1 MAEKTKTNKIEYGIS
16 MLKRDAR
23 KNLKHHYVFFVLA
36 CLLALMMEAEFI
48 TSDYLIN
55 MRTNVIDYAFNAS
68 NEYLN
73 LDKETEEKV
82 KEGVVSLDQD
92 TDLFRRT
99 VINELEEFNKKIKSP
114 EGAQIFG
121 RSKGVLN
128 QIIDYVAGDTFF
140 SHMYS
145 TVLGVVGD
153 PNAAHIAIVALLAGV
168 SFTYW
173 LFVRNLFVAI
183 IRRIFMEGR
192 VYKKIPISRYL
203 FFIRMKRWARS
214 AVTMGLLWI
223 IEVLSSLTIVLYPIV
238 RFGFFL
244 VPFIIAENP
253 DIKTIDA
260 LKLSWRMMKGNKW
273 TLFKIILSIL
283 GWNILSIVTLG
294 VLAILYTNPY
304 RVCIYSEFYARVREA
319 AKQNGVKGVEQ
330 LNDIY
335 LFAKA
340 DNNSL
345 QDAYSDVLEELES
358 GKNSLEGLKGRNKF
372 IADHFGV
379 VLWNTKDEMRYED
392 NEERRV
398 KLLAY
403 KKEAEGE
410 SYPTRL
416 SPIPEQRKL
425 KSLAHIHYMRHYSV
439 PSLVALFF
447 IFAMFGWVWE
457 LFFYYVQQGKI
468 INRGVLH
475 GPWLP
480 IYGTGGL
487 LVLVFLFVFRR
498 RPWLHLIATVVLC
511 GVVEYVGGW
520 ALEEIFHQKW
530 WDYSGYF
537 LNINGRV
544 CAEGLF
550 VFGVAGMAFIY
561 VLAPLLDN
569 LIRKA
574 SQKILIPIEAV
585 LLIIFIADAI
595 YSRFVPNTGD
605 GITGNFDKGDQG
617 PKVTI
622 ESVEE
627 SK

>member
-1 MAEKTKTNKIEYGIS
+1 MEYGIR

-23 KNLKHHYVFFVLA
+23 GSLKRHYLFFVVA
-36 CLLALMMEAEFI
+36 CLLAVFMDAEFI

-55 MRTNVIDYAFNAS
+55 MRSTFFDMFS
-68 NEYLN
+68 NSSITVEV
-73 LDKETEEKV
+73 DPETEEKI
-82 KEGVVSLDQD
+82 KEGVKALDND
-92 TDLFRRT
+92 AGVFRNN
-99 VINELEEFNKKIKSP
+99 VEKQLEDVNRKIKSP
-114 EGAQIFG
+114 EGSQVFG
-121 RSKGVLN
+121 RTKGVLN
-128 QIIDYVAGDTFF
+128 QIIDFVAGDTFF

-145 TVLGVVGD
+145 TISGIVGD
-153 PNAAHIAIVALLAGV
+153 PRAANIAIASVLALV

-183 IRRIFMEGR
+183 IRRIFLEGR
-192 VYKKIPISRYL
+192 IYKKIPVSRYL
-203 FFIRMKRWARS
+203 FFIRMKRWTRS

-223 IEVLSSLTIVLYPIV
+223 IEFLSSFTIVLYPIV

-244 VPFIIAENP
+244 VPYIIAENP
-253 DIKTIDA
+253 DIKTQDA
-260 LKLSWRMMKGNKW
+260 LKLSWRMMRGNKW
-273 TLFKIILSIL
+273 TLFKIIISIL
-283 GWNILSIVTLG
+283 GWNILNVFTLG
-294 VLAILYTNPY
+294 VLGILYTNPY
-304 RVCIYSEFYARVREA
+304 KICIYSEFYARVREA
-319 AKQNGVKGVEQ
+319 AKQNEIEGVDQ

-345 QDAYSDVLEELES
+345 MDAYADVMDELAA
-358 GKNSLEGLKGRNKF
+358 GKYSLDGLKGRNKF

-379 VLWNTKDEMRYED
+379 VLWNTKDEMEYEA

-403 KKEAEGE
+403 KNEAEGE
-410 SYPTRL
+410 SYPSRL

-425 KSLAHIHYMRHYSV
+425 KSLAHIHYMRHYSL
-439 PSLVALFF
+439 PSLAALFF

-480 IYGTGGL
+480 IYGVGGL
-487 LVLVFLFVFRR
+487 IVLIFLFVLRR
-498 RPWLHLIATVVLC
+498 RPVLHLIATVVLC
-511 GVVEYVGGW
+511 GVVEYFGGW
-520 ALEEIFHQKW
+520 ALETIFDKKW

-537 LNINGRV
+537 FNIDGRV

-550 VFGVAGMAFIY
+550 VFGAAGMAFIY

-569 LIRKA
+569 MIRKA
-574 SQKILIPIEAV
+574 QQKILIPVEAV
-585 LLIIFIADAI
+585 LLVFFIIDVI
-595 YSRFVPNTGD
+595 YSAFVPNTGD

-617 PKVTI
+617 PMITV
-622 ESVEE
+622 ESTEE
-627 SK
+627 S

>member
-1 MAEKTKTNKIEYGIS
+1 MEYGIR

-23 KNLKHHYVFFVLA
+23 GSLKRHYLFFVVA
-36 CLLALMMEAEFI
+36 CLLAVFMDAEFI

-55 MRTNVIDYAFNAS
+55 MRSTFFDMFS
-68 NEYLN
+68 NSSITVEV
-73 LDKETEEKV
+73 DPETEEKI
-82 KEGVVSLDQD
+82 KEGVKALDND
-92 TDLFRRT
+92 AGVFRKN
-99 VINELEEFNKKIKSP
+99 VEKQLEDVNRKIKSP
-114 EGAQIFG
+114 EGSQVFG
-121 RSKGVLN
+121 RTKGVLN
-128 QIIDYVAGDTFF
+128 QIIDFVAGDTFF

-145 TVLGVVGD
+145 TISGIVGD
-153 PNAAHIAIVALLAGV
+153 PRAANIAIVSVLALV

-183 IRRIFMEGR
+183 IRRIFLEGR
-192 VYKKIPISRYL
+192 IYKKIPVSRYL
-203 FFIRMKRWARS
+203 FFIRMKRWTRS

-223 IEVLSSLTIVLYPIV
+223 IEFLSSFTIVLYPVV

-244 VPFIIAENP
+244 VPYIIAENP
-253 DIKTIDA
+253 DIKTRDA
-260 LKLSWRMMKGNKW
+260 LKLSWRMMRGNKW
-273 TLFKIILSIL
+273 TLFKIIISIL
-283 GWNILSIVTLG
+283 GWNILNVFTLG
-294 VLAILYTNPY
+294 VLGILYTNPY
-304 RVCIYSEFYARVREA
+304 KICIYSEFYARVREA
-319 AKQNGVKGVEQ
+319 AKQNEIEGVDQ

-345 QDAYSDVLEELES
+345 MDAYADVMDELAA
-358 GKNSLEGLKGRNKF
+358 GKYSLDGLKGRNKF

-379 VLWNTKDEMRYED
+379 VLWNTKDEMEYEA

-403 KKEAEGE
+403 KNEAEGE
-410 SYPTRL
+410 SYPSRL

-425 KSLAHIHYMRHYSV
+425 KSLAHIHYMRHYSL
-439 PSLVALFF
+439 PSLAALFF

-480 IYGTGGL
+480 IYGVGGL
-487 LVLVFLFVFRR
+487 IVLIFLFVLRR
-498 RPWLHLIATVVLC
+498 RPVLHLIATVVLC
-511 GVVEYVGGW
+511 GVVEYFGGW
-520 ALEEIFHQKW
+520 ALEMIFDKKW

-537 LNINGRV
+537 FNIDGRV

-550 VFGVAGMAFIY
+550 VFGAAGMAFIY

-569 LIRKA
+569 MIRKA
-574 SQKILIPIEAV
+574 RQKILIPVEAV
-585 LLIIFIADAI
+585 LLVFFIIDVI
-595 YSRFVPNTGD
+595 YSAFVPNTGD

-617 PKVTI
+617 PMITVDST
-622 ESVEE
+622 EE
-627 SK
+627 S

>member
-1 MAEKTKTNKIEYGIS
+1 MEYGIR

-23 KNLKHHYVFFVLA
+23 GSLKRHYLFFVVA
-36 CLLALMMEAEFI
+36 CLLAVFMDAEFI

-55 MRTNVIDYAFNAS
+55 MRSTFFDMFS
-68 NEYLN
+68 NSSITVEVN
-73 LDKETEEKV
+73 PETEEKI
-82 KEGVVSLDQD
+82 KEGVKALDND
-92 TDLFRRT
+92 AGVFRNN
-99 VINELEEFNKKIKSP
+99 VEKQLEDVNRKIKSP
-114 EGAQIFG
+114 EGSQVFG
-121 RSKGVLN
+121 RTKGVLN
-128 QIIDYVAGDTFF
+128 QIIDFVAGDTFF

-145 TVLGVVGD
+145 TISGIVGD
-153 PNAAHIAIVALLAGV
+153 PRAANIAIVSVLALI

-183 IRRIFMEGR
+183 IRRIFLEGR
-192 VYKKIPISRYL
+192 IYKKIPVSRYL
-203 FFIRMKRWARS
+203 FFIRMKRWTRS

-223 IEVLSSLTIVLYPIV
+223 LEFLSSFTIVLYPVV

-244 VPFIIAENP
+244 VPYIIAENP
-253 DIKTIDA
+253 DIRTRDA
-260 LKLSWRMMKGNKW
+260 LMLSWRMMRGNKW
-273 TLFKIILSIL
+273 TLFKIIISIL
-283 GWNILSIVTLG
+283 GWNILNVFTLG
-294 VLAILYTNPY
+294 VFGILYTNPY
-304 RVCIYSEFYARVREA
+304 KICIYSEFYARVREA
-319 AKQNGVKGVEQ
+319 AKQNEIEGVDQ

-345 QDAYSDVLEELES
+345 MDAYADVMDELAA
-358 GKNSLEGLKGRNKF
+358 GKYSLDGLKGRNKF

-379 VLWNTKDEMRYED
+379 VLWNTKDEMEYEA

-403 KKEAEGE
+403 KNEAEGE
-410 SYPTRL
+410 SYPSRL

-425 KSLAHIHYMRHYSV
+425 KSLAHIHYMRHYSL
-439 PSLVALFF
+439 PSLAALFF

-480 IYGTGGL
+480 IYGVGGL
-487 LVLVFLFVFRR
+487 IVLIFLFVLRR
-498 RPWLHLIATVVLC
+498 RPVLHLIATVVLC
-511 GVVEYVGGW
+511 GVVEYFGGW
-520 ALEEIFHQKW
+520 ALEMIFDKKW

-537 LNINGRV
+537 FNIDGRV

-550 VFGVAGMAFIY
+550 VFGAAGMAFIY

-569 LIRKA
+569 MIRKA
-574 SQKILIPIEAV
+574 QQKILIPVEAV
-585 LLIIFIADAI
+585 LLVFFIIDVI
-595 YSRFVPNTGD
+595 YSAFVPNTGD

-617 PKVTI
+617 PVITV
-622 ESVEE
+622 ESTEE
-627 SK
+627 S

>member
-1 MAEKTKTNKIEYGIS
+1 MPDNKKKNKMEYGIR

-23 KNLKHHYVFFVLA
+23 GSLKRHYLFFVVA
-36 CLLALMMEAEFI
+36 CLLAVFMDAEFI

-55 MRTNVIDYAFNAS
+55 MRSTFFDMFS
-68 NEYLN
+68 NSSITVEVN
-73 LDKETEEKV
+73 PETEEKI
-82 KEGVVSLDQD
+82 KEGVKALDND
-92 TDLFRRT
+92 AGVFRSN
-99 VINELEEFNKKIKSP
+99 VEKQLEDVNRKIKSP
-114 EGAQIFG
+114 EGSQVFG
-121 RSKGVLN
+121 RTKGVLN
-128 QIIDYVAGDTFF
+128 QIIDFVAGDTFF

-145 TVLGVVGD
+145 TISGIVGD
-153 PNAAHIAIVALLAGV
+153 PRAANIAIISVLALV

-183 IRRIFMEGR
+183 IRRIFLEGR
-192 VYKKIPISRYL
+192 IYKKIPVSRYL
-203 FFIRMKRWARS
+203 FFIRMKRWTRS

-223 IEVLSSLTIVLYPIV
+223 IEFLSSFTIVLYPIV

-244 VPFIIAENP
+244 VPYIIAENP
-253 DIKTIDA
+253 DIKTRDA
-260 LKLSWRMMKGNKW
+260 LKLSWRMMRGNKW
-273 TLFKIILSIL
+273 TLFKIIISIL
-283 GWNILSIVTLG
+283 GWNILNVFTLG
-294 VLAILYTNPY
+294 VFGVLYTNPY
-304 RVCIYSEFYARVREA
+304 KICIYSEFYARVREA
-319 AKQNGVKGVEQ
+319 AKQNEIEGVDQ

-345 QDAYSDVLEELES
+345 MDAYADVMDELAA
-358 GKNSLEGLKGRNKF
+358 GKYSLDGLKGRNKF

-379 VLWNTKDEMRYED
+379 VLWNTKDEMEYEA

-403 KKEAEGE
+403 KNEAEGE
-410 SYPTRL
+410 SYPSRL

-425 KSLAHIHYMRHYSV
+425 KSLAHIHYMRHYSL
-439 PSLVALFF
+439 PSLAALFF

-480 IYGTGGL
+480 IYGVGGL
-487 LVLVFLFVFRR
+487 IVLIFLFVLRR
-498 RPWLHLIATVVLC
+498 RPVLHLIATVVLC
-511 GVVEYVGGW
+511 GVVEYFGGW
-520 ALEEIFHQKW
+520 ALEMIFDKKW

-537 LNINGRV
+537 FNIDGRV

-550 VFGVAGMAFIY
+550 VFGAAGMAFIY

-569 LIRKA
+569 MIRKA
-574 SQKILIPIEAV
+574 QQKILIPVEAV
-585 LLIIFIADAI
+585 LLVFFIIDVI
-595 YSRFVPNTGD
+595 YSAFVPNTGD

-617 PKVTI
+617 PVITV
-622 ESVEE
+622 ESTEE
-627 SK
+627 S

>member
-1 MAEKTKTNKIEYGIS
+1 MPDNKKKNKMEYGIR

-23 KNLKHHYVFFVLA
+23 GSLKRHYLFFVVA
-36 CLLALMMEAEFI
+36 CLLAVFMDAEFI

-55 MRTNVIDYAFNAS
+55 MRSTFFDMFS
-68 NEYLN
+68 NSSITVEV
-73 LDKETEEKV
+73 DPETEEKI
-82 KEGVVSLDQD
+82 KEGVKALDSD
-92 TDLFRRT
+92 AGVFRKN
-99 VINELEEFNKKIKSP
+99 VEKQLEDVNRKIKSP
-114 EGAQIFG
+114 EGSQVFG
-121 RSKGVLN
+121 RTKGVLN
-128 QIIDYVAGDTFF
+128 QIIDFVAGDTFF

-145 TVLGVVGD
+145 TISGIVGD
-153 PNAAHIAIVALLAGV
+153 PRAANIAIVSVLALV

-183 IRRIFMEGR
+183 IRRIFLEGR
-192 VYKKIPISRYL
+192 IYKKIPVSRYL
-203 FFIRMKRWARS
+203 FFIRMKRWTRS

-223 IEVLSSLTIVLYPIV
+223 IEFLSSFTIVLYPVV

-244 VPFIIAENP
+244 VPYIIAENP
-253 DIKTIDA
+253 DIKTRDA
-260 LKLSWRMMKGNKW
+260 LKLSWRMMRGNKW
-273 TLFKIILSIL
+273 TLFKIIISIL
-283 GWNILSIVTLG
+283 GWNILNVFTLG
-294 VLAILYTNPY
+294 VLGILYTNPY
-304 RVCIYSEFYARVREA
+304 KICIYSEFYARVREA
-319 AKQNGVKGVEQ
+319 AKQNEIEGVDQ

-345 QDAYSDVLEELES
+345 MDSYADVMDELAAGKYSLD
-358 GKNSLEGLKGRNKF
+358 GLKGRNKF

-379 VLWNTKDEMRYED
+379 VLWNTKDEMEYEA

-403 KKEAEGE
+403 KNEAEGE
-410 SYPTRL
+410 SYPSRL

-425 KSLAHIHYMRHYSV
+425 KSLAHIHYMRHYSL
-439 PSLVALFF
+439 PSLAALFF

-480 IYGTGGL
+480 IYGVGGL
-487 LVLVFLFVFRR
+487 IVLIFLFVLRR
-498 RPWLHLIATVVLC
+498 RPVLHLIATVVLC
-511 GVVEYVGGW
+511 GVVEYFGGW
-520 ALEEIFHQKW
+520 ALEMIFDKKW

-537 LNINGRV
+537 FNIDGRV

-550 VFGVAGMAFIY
+550 VFGAAGMAFIY

-569 LIRKA
+569 MIRKA
-574 SQKILIPIEAV
+574 QQKILIPVEAV
-585 LLIIFIADAI
+585 LLVLFIIDVI
-595 YSRFVPNTGD
+595 YSAFVPNTGD

-617 PKVTI
+617 PMITV
-622 ESVEE
+622 ESTEE
-627 SK
+627 S

>member
-1 MAEKTKTNKIEYGIS
+1 MEYSIR

-23 KNLKHHYVFFVLA
+23 VSLKRHYLFFVVA
-36 CLLALMMEAEFI
+36 CLLAVFMDAEFI

-55 MRTNVIDYAFNAS
+55 MRSTFFDMFSNTSIQMNVDPETGEKIREGVKALDNDAGVFRTNVEKKLED
-68 NEYLN
+68 LN
-73 LDKETEEKV
+73 
-82 KEGVVSLDQD
+82 S
-92 TDLFRRT
+92 
-99 VINELEEFNKKIKSP
+99 KITSP
-114 EGAQIFG
+114 EGSEVFG

-128 QIIDYVAGDTFF
+128 QIIDFVAGDTFF

-145 TVLGVVGD
+145 TISGIIGD
-153 PNAAHIAIVALLAGV
+153 PRAANIAIIAVLVSV
-168 SFTYW
+168 SFVYW
-173 LFVRNLFVAI
+173 LFVRNLFVAV
-183 IRRIFMEGR
+183 IRRIFLEGR
-192 VYKKIPISRYL
+192 IYKKVPVSRYL

-223 IEVLSSLTIVLYPIV
+223 IEFASSLTIVLYPIV

-244 VPFIIAENP
+244 VPYIIAENP

-260 LKLSWRMMKGNKW
+260 LKLSWRMMRGNKW
-273 TLFKIILSIL
+273 TLFKTIISIL
-283 GWNILSIVTLG
+283 GWNLLNIFTLG
-294 VLAILYTNPY
+294 VFGILYTNPY
-304 RVCIYSEFYARVREA
+304 RLCIYSEFYARVREA
-319 AKQNGVKGVEQ
+319 AKANEIEGVEQ
-330 LNDIY
+330 LNDIC

-345 QDAYSDVLEELES
+345 MDAYSDVMDELS
-358 GKNSLEGLKGRNKF
+358 AGKYSLDGLKGRNKF

-379 VLWNTKDEMRYED
+379 VLWNTKDEMEYEA

-403 KKEAEGE
+403 KNEAEGE
-410 SYPTRL
+410 SYPSRL

-425 KSLAHIHYMRHYSV
+425 KSLAHIHYMRHYSL
-439 PSLVALFF
+439 PSLAALFF

-480 IYGTGGL
+480 IYGVGGL
-487 LVLVFLFVFRR
+487 IVLIFLFVLRR
-498 RPWLHLIATVVLC
+498 RPVLHLIATVLLC
-511 GVVEYVGGW
+511 GVVEYFGGW
-520 ALEEIFHQKW
+520 ALETIFDKKW

-537 LNINGRV
+537 FNIDGRV

-550 VFGVAGMAFIY
+550 VFGAAGMAFIY

-569 LIRKA
+569 MIRKA
-574 SQKILIPIEAV
+574 QQKILIPIEAV
-585 LLIIFIADAI
+585 LLVFFIIDVI
-595 YSRFVPNTGD
+595 YSAFVPNTGD
-605 GITGNFDKGDQG
+605 GITGNFDKGDSA
-617 PKVTI
+617 PLVTS
-622 ESVEE
+622 ESTVES

>member
-1 MAEKTKTNKIEYGIS
+1 MEYGIR

-23 KNLKHHYVFFVLA
+23 GSLKRHYLFFVVA
-36 CLLALMMEAEFI
+36 CLLAVFMDAEFI

-55 MRTNVIDYAFNAS
+55 MRSTFFDMFS
-68 NEYLN
+68 NSSITVEVN
-73 LDKETEEKV
+73 PETEEKI
-82 KEGVVSLDQD
+82 KEGVKALDND
-92 TDLFRRT
+92 AGVFRNN
-99 VINELEEFNKKIKSP
+99 VEKQLENVNRKIKSP
-114 EGAQIFG
+114 EGSQVFG
-121 RSKGVLN
+121 RTKGVLN
-128 QIIDYVAGDTFF
+128 QIIDFVAGDTFF

-145 TVLGVVGD
+145 TISGIVGD
-153 PNAAHIAIVALLAGV
+153 PRAANIAIVSVLALV

-183 IRRIFMEGR
+183 IRRIFLEGR
-192 VYKKIPISRYL
+192 IYKKIPVSRYL
-203 FFIRMKRWARS
+203 FFIRMKRWTRS

-223 IEVLSSLTIVLYPIV
+223 IEFLSSFTIVLYPVV

-244 VPFIIAENP
+244 VPYIIAENP
-253 DIKTIDA
+253 DIRTRDA
-260 LKLSWRMMKGNKW
+260 LMLSWRMMRGNKW
-273 TLFKIILSIL
+273 TLFKIIISIL
-283 GWNILSIVTLG
+283 GWNILNVFTLG
-294 VLAILYTNPY
+294 VFGILYTNPY
-304 RVCIYSEFYARVREA
+304 KICIYSEFYARVREA
-319 AKQNGVKGVEQ
+319 AKQNEIEGVDQ

-345 QDAYSDVLEELES
+345 MDAYADVMDELAA
-358 GKNSLEGLKGRNKF
+358 GKYSLDGLKGRNKF

-379 VLWNTKDEMRYED
+379 VLWNTKDEMEYEA

-403 KKEAEGE
+403 KNEAEGE
-410 SYPTRL
+410 SYPSRL

-425 KSLAHIHYMRHYSV
+425 KSLAHIHYMRHYSL
-439 PSLVALFF
+439 PSLAALFF

-480 IYGTGGL
+480 IYGVGGL
-487 LVLVFLFVFRR
+487 IVLIFLFVLRR
-498 RPWLHLIATVVLC
+498 RPVLHLIATVVLC
-511 GVVEYVGGW
+511 GVVEYFGGW
-520 ALEEIFHQKW
+520 ALEMIFDKKW

-537 LNINGRV
+537 FNIDGRV

-550 VFGVAGMAFIY
+550 VFGAAGMAFIY

-569 LIRKA
+569 MIRKA
-574 SQKILIPIEAV
+574 QQKILIPVEAV
-585 LLIIFIADAI
+585 LLVFFIIDVI
-595 YSRFVPNTGD
+595 YSAFVPNTGD

-617 PKVTI
+617 PVITV
-622 ESVEE
+622 ESTEE
-627 SK
+627 S

>member
-1 MAEKTKTNKIEYGIS
+1 

-23 KNLKHHYVFFVLA
+23 GSLKRHYLFFVVA
-36 CLLALMMEAEFI
+36 CLLAVFMDAEFI

-55 MRTNVIDYAFNAS
+55 MRSTFFDVFS
-68 NEYLN
+68 NSSISVQV
-73 LDKETEEKV
+73 DPETEEKI
-82 KEGVVSLDQD
+82 KEGVKVLDND
-92 TDLFRRT
+92 AGVFRNN
-99 VINELEEFNKKIKSP
+99 VEKKLEEVNSKIQST
-114 EGAQIFG
+114 EGSQIFG
-121 RSKGVLN
+121 RTKGVLN
-128 QIIDYVAGDTFF
+128 QIIDFVAGDTFF

-145 TVLGVVGD
+145 TISGIVGD
-153 PNAAHIAIVALLAGV
+153 PRAANIAIISVLALV

-173 LFVRNLFVAI
+173 LFVRNLFVAV
-183 IRRIFMEGR
+183 IRRIFLEGR
-192 VYKKIPISRYL
+192 IYKKIPVSRYL
-203 FFIRMKRWARS
+203 FFIRMKRWTRS

-223 IEVLSSLTIVLYPIV
+223 IEFLSSFTIVLYPIV

-244 VPFIIAENP
+244 VPYIIAENP

-260 LKLSWRMMKGNKW
+260 LKLSWRMMRGNKW

-283 GWNILSIVTLG
+283 GWNILNVFTLG
-294 VLAILYTNPY
+294 VFGILYTNPY
-304 RVCIYSEFYARVREA
+304 KLCIYSEFYARVREA
-319 AKQNGVKGVEQ
+319 AKQNEIDGVEQ

-340 DNNSL
+340 DNNTL
-345 QDAYSDVLEELES
+345 MDAYKDVMDELAA
-358 GKNSLEGLKGRNKF
+358 GKYSLDGLKGRNKF

-379 VLWNTKDEMRYED
+379 VLWNTKDEMEYEA

-403 KKEAEGE
+403 KNEAEGE
-410 SYPTRL
+410 SYPSRL

-425 KSLAHIHYMRHYSV
+425 KSLAHIHYMRHYSL
-439 PSLVALFF
+439 PSLAALFF

-480 IYGTGGL
+480 IYGVGGL
-487 LVLVFLFVFRR
+487 IVLIFLFVLRR
-498 RPWLHLIATVVLC
+498 RPVLHLIATVVLC
-511 GVVEYVGGW
+511 GVVEYFGGW
-520 ALEEIFHQKW
+520 ALEMIFDKKW

-537 LNINGRV
+537 FNIDGRV

-550 VFGVAGMAFIY
+550 VFGAAGMAFIY

-569 LIRKA
+569 MIRKA
-574 SQKILIPIEAV
+574 QQKILIPVEGV
-585 LLIIFIADAI
+585 LLVCFIIDVI
-595 YSRFVPNTGD
+595 YSAFVPNTGD
-605 GITGNFDKGDQG
+605 GITGNFDKGDSA
-617 PKVTI
+617 PPVTV
-622 ESVEE
+622 ESTVES

>member
-1 MAEKTKTNKIEYGIS
+1 

-23 KNLKHHYVFFVLA
+23 VTLKRHYLFFVVA
-36 CLLALMMEAEFI
+36 CLLAVLMEAEFI
-48 TSDYLIN
+48 TSDYLLN
-55 MRTNVIDYAFNAS
+55 MRSTFFDMFSNTNIQMDIDP
-68 NEYLN
+68 
-73 LDKETEEKV
+73 ETGEKV
-82 KEGVVSLDQD
+82 MEGVKAIDEDADVFRNNVSKQLE
-92 TDLFRRT
+92 T
-99 VINELEEFNKKIKSP
+99 VNKKIKSP
-114 EGAQIFG
+114 QGSEVFG
-121 RSKGVLN
+121 RTKGVLN
-128 QIIDYVAGDTFF
+128 QIIDFVAGDTFF
-140 SHMYS
+140 SHVYS
-145 TVLGVVGD
+145 TVSSIVGD
-153 PNAAHIAIVALLAGV
+153 PRAATIAIVSVLALV

-183 IRRIFMEGR
+183 IRRVFLEGR
-192 VYKKIPISRYL
+192 IYKKIPVSRYL
-203 FFIRMKRWARS
+203 FFIRMKRWRRS

-223 IEVLSSLTIVLYPIV
+223 IEFLSSLTIVLYPII

-244 VPFIIAENP
+244 VPYIIAENP

-260 LKLSWRMMKGNKW
+260 LKLSWRMMRGNKW

-283 GWNILSIVTLG
+283 GWNILNALTLG
-294 VLAILYTNPY
+294 IVGVLYTNPY
-304 RVCIYSEFYARVREA
+304 KICIYSEFYARVREA
-319 AKQNGVKGVEQ
+319 AKQNEIEGAEQ

-335 LFAKA
+335 LFVKA
-340 DNNSL
+340 DSNRL
-345 QDAYSDVLEELES
+345 TDAYTDVLDELSSE
-358 GKNSLEGLKGRNKF
+358 KPTLDGLKGRNKF

-379 VLWNTKDEMRYED
+379 VLWNTKDEMEYEAD
-392 NEERRV
+392 EERRM
-398 KLLAY
+398 KLMAY
-403 KKEAEGE
+403 KREAEGE
-410 SYPTRL
+410 SYPSRL

-425 KSLAHIHYMRHYSV
+425 KSLAHIHYMRHYSL
-439 PSLVALFF
+439 PSLAALFF

-480 IYGTGGL
+480 IYGVGGL
-487 LVLVFLFVFRR
+487 IVLVFLFMLRR
-498 RPWLHLIATVVLC
+498 KPVLHLVATVVLC
-511 GVVEYVGGW
+511 GIVEYFGGW
-520 ALEEIFHQKW
+520 ALEAIFDKKW

-574 SQKILIPIEAV
+574 QQKILVPIEAV
-585 LLIIFIADAI
+585 LLLFFIIDVI
-595 YSRFVPNTGD
+595 YSAFVPNTGD
-605 GITGNFDKGDQG
+605 GITGNFDKGDSA
-617 PKVTI
+617 PLTTV
-622 ESVEE
+622 ESTVES

>member
-1 MAEKTKTNKIEYGIS
+1 MPDNKKKNKMEYGIR

-23 KNLKHHYVFFVLA
+23 GSLKRHYLFFVVA
-36 CLLALMMEAEFI
+36 CLLAVFMDAEFI

-55 MRTNVIDYAFNAS
+55 MRSTFFDMFS
-68 NEYLN
+68 NSSITVEV
-73 LDKETEEKV
+73 DPETEEKI
-82 KEGVVSLDQD
+82 KEGVKALDND
-92 TDLFRRT
+92 AGVFRNN
-99 VINELEEFNKKIKSP
+99 VEKQLEDVNRKIKSP
-114 EGAQIFG
+114 EGSRVFG
-121 RSKGVLN
+121 RTKGVLN
-128 QIIDYVAGDTFF
+128 QIIDFVAGDTFF

-145 TVLGVVGD
+145 TISGIVGD
-153 PNAAHIAIVALLAGV
+153 PRAANIAIVSVLALV

-183 IRRIFMEGR
+183 IRRIFLEGR
-192 VYKKIPISRYL
+192 IYKKIPVSRYL
-203 FFIRMKRWARS
+203 FFIRMKRWTRS

-223 IEVLSSLTIVLYPIV
+223 IEFLSSFTIVLYPIV

-244 VPFIIAENP
+244 VPYIIAENP
-253 DIKTIDA
+253 DIKTRDA
-260 LKLSWRMMKGNKW
+260 LKLSWRMMRGNKW
-273 TLFKIILSIL
+273 TLFKIIISIL
-283 GWNILSIVTLG
+283 GWNILNVFTLG
-294 VLAILYTNPY
+294 VLGILYTNPY
-304 RVCIYSEFYARVREA
+304 KICIYSEFYARVREA
-319 AKQNGVKGVEQ
+319 AKQNEIEGVDQ

-345 QDAYSDVLEELES
+345 MDAYADVMDELAA
-358 GKNSLEGLKGRNKF
+358 GKYSLDGLKGRNKF

-379 VLWNTKDEMRYED
+379 VLWNTKDEMEYEA

-403 KKEAEGE
+403 KNEAEGE
-410 SYPTRL
+410 SYPSRL

-425 KSLAHIHYMRHYSV
+425 KSLAHIHYMRHYSL
-439 PSLVALFF
+439 PSLAALFF

-480 IYGTGGL
+480 IYGVGGL
-487 LVLVFLFVFRR
+487 IVLIFLFVLRR
-498 RPWLHLIATVVLC
+498 RPVLHLIATVVLC
-511 GVVEYVGGW
+511 GVVEYFGGW
-520 ALEEIFHQKW
+520 ALETIFDKKW

-537 LNINGRV
+537 FNIDGRV

-550 VFGVAGMAFIY
+550 VFGAAGMAFIY

-569 LIRKA
+569 MIRKA
-574 SQKILIPIEAV
+574 RQKILIPVEAV
-585 LLIIFIADAI
+585 LLVFFIIDVI
-595 YSRFVPNTGD
+595 YSAFVPNTGD

-617 PKVTI
+617 PMITV
-622 ESVEE
+622 ESTEE
-627 SK
+627 S

>member
-1 MAEKTKTNKIEYGIS
+1 MEYGIR

-23 KNLKHHYVFFVLA
+23 GSLKRHYLFFVVA
-36 CLLALMMEAEFI
+36 CLLAVFMDAEFI

-55 MRTNVIDYAFNAS
+55 MRSTFFDMFS
-68 NEYLN
+68 NSSITVEV
-73 LDKETEEKV
+73 DPETEEKI
-82 KEGVVSLDQD
+82 KEGVKALDND
-92 TDLFRRT
+92 AGVFRNN
-99 VINELEEFNKKIKSP
+99 VEKQLEDVNRKIKSP
-114 EGAQIFG
+114 EGSQVFG
-121 RSKGVLN
+121 RTKGVLN
-128 QIIDYVAGDTFF
+128 QIIDFVAGDTFF

-145 TVLGVVGD
+145 TISGIVGD
-153 PNAAHIAIVALLAGV
+153 PRAANIAIASVLALV

-183 IRRIFMEGR
+183 IRRIFLEGR
-192 VYKKIPISRYL
+192 IYKKIPVSRYL
-203 FFIRMKRWARS
+203 FFIRMKRWTRS

-223 IEVLSSLTIVLYPIV
+223 IEFLSSFTIVLYPVV

-244 VPFIIAENP
+244 VPYIIAENP
-253 DIKTIDA
+253 DIKTRDA
-260 LKLSWRMMKGNKW
+260 LKLSWMMMRGNKW
-273 TLFKIILSIL
+273 TLFKIIISIL
-283 GWNILSIVTLG
+283 GWNILNVFTLG
-294 VLAILYTNPY
+294 VLGILYTNPY
-304 RVCIYSEFYARVREA
+304 KICIYSEFYARVREA
-319 AKQNGVKGVEQ
+319 AKQNEIEGVDQ

-345 QDAYSDVLEELES
+345 MDAYADVMDELAA
-358 GKNSLEGLKGRNKF
+358 GKYSLDGLKGRNKF

-379 VLWNTKDEMRYED
+379 VLWNTKDEMEYEA

-403 KKEAEGE
+403 KNEAEGE
-410 SYPTRL
+410 SYPSRL

-425 KSLAHIHYMRHYSV
+425 KSLAHIHYMRHYSL
-439 PSLVALFF
+439 PSLAALFF

-480 IYGTGGL
+480 IYGVGGL
-487 LVLVFLFVFRR
+487 IVLIFLFVLRR
-498 RPWLHLIATVVLC
+498 RPVLHLIATVVLC
-511 GVVEYVGGW
+511 GVVEYFGGW
-520 ALEEIFHQKW
+520 ALETIFDKKW

-537 LNINGRV
+537 FNIDGRV

-550 VFGVAGMAFIY
+550 VFGAAGMAFIY

-569 LIRKA
+569 MIRKA
-574 SQKILIPIEAV
+574 RQKILIPVEAV
-585 LLIIFIADAI
+585 LLVFFIIDVI
-595 YSRFVPNTGD
+595 YSAFVPNTGD

-617 PKVTI
+617 PMITV
-622 ESVEE
+622 ESTEE
-627 SK
+627 S

>member
-1 MAEKTKTNKIEYGIS
+1 MPKQKKKNKMEYGIR

-23 KNLKHHYVFFVLA
+23 VSLKRHYLFFVVA
-36 CLLALMMEAEFI
+36 CLLAVFMDAEFI

-55 MRTNVIDYAFNAS
+55 MRSTFFDMFSESSIQVNIDP
-68 NEYLN
+68 
-73 LDKETEEKV
+73 ETGEKI
-82 KEGVVSLDQD
+82 KEGVKALDD
-92 TDLFRRT
+92 DAGVFRNN
-99 VINELEEFNKKIKSP
+99 VDKKLEEFNQKIKSP
-114 EGAQIFG
+114 EGSEVFG

-128 QIIDYVAGDTFF
+128 QIIDFVAGDTFF

-145 TVLGVVGD
+145 TISGIIGD
-153 PNAAHIAIVALLAGV
+153 PRAANIAIVSVLALV

-183 IRRIFMEGR
+183 IRRIFLEGR
-192 VYKKIPISRYL
+192 IYKKIPVSRYL
-203 FFIRMKRWARS
+203 FFIRMKRWVRS
-214 AVTMGLLWI
+214 AITMGLLWI
-223 IEVLSSLTIVLYPIV
+223 IEFLSSFTIFFYPVV

-244 VPFIIAENP
+244 VPYIIAENP
-253 DIKTIDA
+253 DIKTFDA
-260 LKLSWRMMKGNKW
+260 LKLSWRMMRGNKW
-273 TLFKIILSIL
+273 TLFKTILSIL
-283 GWNILSIVTLG
+283 GWNILNVFTLG
-294 VLAILYTNPY
+294 LFGILYTNPY
-304 RVCIYSEFYARVREA
+304 KICIYSEFYARVREA
-319 AKQNGVKGVEQ
+319 AKQNEIEGVDQ

-340 DNNSL
+340 DNNRLS
-345 QDAYSDVLEELES
+345 DAYADVLEELDAD
-358 GKNSLEGLKGRNKF
+358 KPTLDGLKGRNKF

-379 VLWNTKDEMRYED
+379 VLWNTKDEMEYEA

-403 KKEAEGE
+403 KNEAEGE
-410 SYPTRL
+410 SYPSRL

-425 KSLAHIHYMRHYSV
+425 KSLAHIHYMRHYSL
-439 PSLVALFF
+439 PSLAALFF

-480 IYGTGGL
+480 IYGVGGL
-487 LVLVFLFVFRR
+487 IVLIFLFVLRR
-498 RPWLHLIATVVLC
+498 RPVLHLIATVILC
-511 GVVEYVGGW
+511 GVVEYFGGW
-520 ALEEIFHQKW
+520 ALETIFDKKW

-537 LNINGRV
+537 FNIDGRV

-550 VFGVAGMAFIY
+550 VFGAAGMAFIY

-569 LIRKA
+569 MIRKA
-574 SQKILIPIEAV
+574 RQKILIPVEAV
-585 LLIIFIADAI
+585 LLVFFIIDVI
-595 YSRFVPNTGD
+595 YSAFVPNTGD

-617 PKVTI
+617 PKLTI
-622 ESVEE
+622 ESTEE
-627 SK
+627 S

>member
-1 MAEKTKTNKIEYGIS
+1 MEYSIR

-23 KNLKHHYVFFVLA
+23 GSLKRHYLFFVVA
-36 CLLALMMEAEFI
+36 CLLAVFMDAEFI

-55 MRTNVIDYAFNAS
+55 MRSTFFDVFS
-68 NEYLN
+68 NSSISVQV
-73 LDKETEEKV
+73 DPETEEKI
-82 KEGVVSLDQD
+82 KEGVKVLDND
-92 TDLFRRT
+92 AGVFRNN
-99 VINELEEFNKKIKSP
+99 VEKKLEEVNSKIQST
-114 EGAQIFG
+114 EGSQIFG
-121 RSKGVLN
+121 RTKGVLN
-128 QIIDYVAGDTFF
+128 QIIDFVAGDTFF

-145 TVLGVVGD
+145 TISGIVGD
-153 PNAAHIAIVALLAGV
+153 PRAANIAIISVLALV

-173 LFVRNLFVAI
+173 LFVRNLFVAV
-183 IRRIFMEGR
+183 IRRIFLEGR
-192 VYKKIPISRYL
+192 IYKKVPVSRYL
-203 FFIRMKRWARS
+203 FFIRMKRWRRS

-223 IEVLSSLTIVLYPIV
+223 IEFLSSLTIVLYPVV

-244 VPFIIAENP
+244 VPYIIAENP

-260 LKLSWRMMKGNKW
+260 LMLSWRMMRGNKW

-283 GWNILSIVTLG
+283 GWNILNVFTLG
-294 VLAILYTNPY
+294 VFGILYTNPY
-304 RVCIYSEFYARVREA
+304 KLCIYSEFYARVREA
-319 AKQNGVKGVEQ
+319 AKQNEIDGVEQ

-345 QDAYSDVLEELES
+345 MDAYKDVMDELAA
-358 GKNSLEGLKGRNKF
+358 GKYSLDGLKGRNKF

-379 VLWNTKDEMRYED
+379 VLWNTKDEMEYEA

-403 KKEAEGE
+403 KNEAEGE
-410 SYPTRL
+410 SYPSRL

-425 KSLAHIHYMRHYSV
+425 KSLAHIHYMRHYSL
-439 PSLVALFF
+439 PSLAALFF

-480 IYGTGGL
+480 IYGVGGL
-487 LVLVFLFVFRR
+487 IVLIFLFVLRR
-498 RPWLHLIATVVLC
+498 RPVMHLIATVVLC
-511 GVVEYVGGW
+511 GVVEYFGGW
-520 ALEEIFHQKW
+520 ALEMIFDKKW

-537 LNINGRV
+537 FNIDGRV

-550 VFGVAGMAFIY
+550 VFGAAGMAFIY

-569 LIRKA
+569 MIRKA
-574 SQKILIPIEAV
+574 QQKILIPVEAV
-585 LLIIFIADAI
+585 LLVCFIIDVI
-595 YSRFVPNTGD
+595 YSAFVPNTGD
-605 GITGNFDKGDQG
+605 GITGNFDKGDSA
-617 PKVTI
+617 PPVTV
-622 ESVEE
+622 ESTVES

>member
-1 MAEKTKTNKIEYGIS
+1 MEYSIR

-23 KNLKHHYVFFVLA
+23 GSLKRHYLFFVVA
-36 CLLALMMEAEFI
+36 CLLAVFMDAEFI

-55 MRTNVIDYAFNAS
+55 MRSTFFDMFS
-68 NEYLN
+68 NSSITV
-73 LDKETEEKV
+73 DVDPETEEKI
-82 KEGVVSLDQD
+82 KEGVKALDND
-92 TDLFRRT
+92 AGVFRNN
-99 VINELEEFNKKIKSP
+99 VEKQLEDVNRKIKSP
-114 EGAQIFG
+114 EGSQVFG
-121 RSKGVLN
+121 RTKGVLN
-128 QIIDYVAGDTFF
+128 QIIDFVAGDTFF

-145 TVLGVVGD
+145 TISGIVGD
-153 PNAAHIAIVALLAGV
+153 PRAANIAIASVLALV

-183 IRRIFMEGR
+183 IRRIFLEGR
-192 VYKKIPISRYL
+192 IYKKIPVSRYL
-203 FFIRMKRWARS
+203 FFIRMKRWTRS

-223 IEVLSSLTIVLYPIV
+223 IEFLSSFTIVLYPIV

-244 VPFIIAENP
+244 VPYIIAENP
-253 DIKTIDA
+253 DIKTQDA
-260 LKLSWRMMKGNKW
+260 LKLSWRMMRGNKW
-273 TLFKIILSIL
+273 TLFKIIISIL
-283 GWNILSIVTLG
+283 GWNIMNVFTLG
-294 VLAILYTNPY
+294 VLGILYTNPY
-304 RVCIYSEFYARVREA
+304 KICIYSEFYARVREA
-319 AKQNGVKGVEQ
+319 AKQNEIEGVDQ

-345 QDAYSDVLEELES
+345 MDAYADVMDELAA
-358 GKNSLEGLKGRNKF
+358 GKYSLDGLKGRNKF

-379 VLWNTKDEMRYED
+379 VLWNTKDEMEYEA

-403 KKEAEGE
+403 KNEAEGE
-410 SYPTRL
+410 SYPSRL

-425 KSLAHIHYMRHYSV
+425 KSLAHIHYMRHYSL
-439 PSLVALFF
+439 PSLAALFF

-480 IYGTGGL
+480 IYGVGGL
-487 LVLVFLFVFRR
+487 IVLIFLFVLRR
-498 RPWLHLIATVVLC
+498 RPVLHLIATVVLC
-511 GVVEYVGGW
+511 GVVEYFGGW
-520 ALEEIFHQKW
+520 ALETIFDKKW

-537 LNINGRV
+537 FNIDGRV

-550 VFGVAGMAFIY
+550 VFGAAGMAFIY

-569 LIRKA
+569 MIRKA
-574 SQKILIPIEAV
+574 RQKILIPVEAV
-585 LLIIFIADAI
+585 LLVFFIIDVI
-595 YSRFVPNTGD
+595 YSAFVPNTGD

-617 PKVTI
+617 PMITV
-622 ESVEE
+622 ESTEE
-627 SK
+627 S

>member
-1 MAEKTKTNKIEYGIS
+1 MPDNKKKNKMEYGIR

-23 KNLKHHYVFFVLA
+23 GSLKRHYLFFVVA
-36 CLLALMMEAEFI
+36 CLLAVFMDAEFI

-55 MRTNVIDYAFNAS
+55 MRSTFFDMFS
-68 NEYLN
+68 NSSITVEV
-73 LDKETEEKV
+73 DPETEEKI
-82 KEGVVSLDQD
+82 KEGVKALDSD
-92 TDLFRRT
+92 AGVFRKN
-99 VINELEEFNKKIKSP
+99 VEKQLEDVNRKIKSP
-114 EGAQIFG
+114 EGSQVFG
-121 RSKGVLN
+121 RTKGVLN
-128 QIIDYVAGDTFF
+128 QIIDFVAGDTFF

-145 TVLGVVGD
+145 TISGIVGD
-153 PNAAHIAIVALLAGV
+153 PRAANIAIVSVLALV

-183 IRRIFMEGR
+183 IRRIFLEGR
-192 VYKKIPISRYL
+192 IYKKIPVSRYL
-203 FFIRMKRWARS
+203 FFIRMKRWTRS

-223 IEVLSSLTIVLYPIV
+223 IEFLSSFTIVLYPIV

-244 VPFIIAENP
+244 VPYIIAENP
-253 DIKTIDA
+253 DIKTVDA
-260 LKLSWRMMKGNKW
+260 LKLSWRMMRGNKW
-273 TLFKIILSIL
+273 TLFKIIISIL
-283 GWNILSIVTLG
+283 GWNILNVFTLG
-294 VLAILYTNPY
+294 VLGILYTNPY
-304 RVCIYSEFYARVREA
+304 KICIYSEFYARVREA
-319 AKQNGVKGVEQ
+319 AKQNEIEGVDQ

-345 QDAYSDVLEELES
+345 MDAYADVMDELAA
-358 GKNSLEGLKGRNKF
+358 GKYSLDGLKGRNKF

-379 VLWNTKDEMRYED
+379 VLWNTKDEMEYEA

-403 KKEAEGE
+403 KNEAEGE
-410 SYPTRL
+410 SYPSRL

-425 KSLAHIHYMRHYSV
+425 KSLAHIHYMRHYSL
-439 PSLVALFF
+439 PSLAALFF

-480 IYGTGGL
+480 IYGVGGL
-487 LVLVFLFVFRR
+487 IVLIFLFVLRR
-498 RPWLHLIATVVLC
+498 RPVLHLIATVVLC
-511 GVVEYVGGW
+511 GVVEYFGGW
-520 ALEEIFHQKW
+520 ALETIFDKKW

-537 LNINGRV
+537 FNIDGRV

-550 VFGVAGMAFIY
+550 VFGAAGMAFIY

-569 LIRKA
+569 MIRKA
-574 SQKILIPIEAV
+574 RQKILIPVEAV
-585 LLIIFIADAI
+585 LLVFFIIDVI
-595 YSRFVPNTGD
+595 YSAFVPNTGD

-617 PKVTI
+617 PMITV
-622 ESVEE
+622 ESTEE
-627 SK
+627 S

>member
-1 MAEKTKTNKIEYGIS
+1 MEYGIR

-23 KNLKHHYVFFVLA
+23 GSLKRHYLFFVVA
-36 CLLALMMEAEFI
+36 CLLAVFMDAEFI

-55 MRTNVIDYAFNAS
+55 MRSTFFDMFS
-68 NEYLN
+68 NSSITVEV
-73 LDKETEEKV
+73 DPETEEKI
-82 KEGVVSLDQD
+82 KEGVKALDND
-92 TDLFRRT
+92 AGVFRNN
-99 VINELEEFNKKIKSP
+99 VEKQLEEINRKIKST
-114 EGAQIFG
+114 EGSQVFG
-121 RSKGVLN
+121 RTKGVLN
-128 QIIDYVAGDTFF
+128 QIIDFVAGDTFF

-145 TVLGVVGD
+145 TISGIVGD
-153 PNAAHIAIVALLAGV
+153 PRAANIAIASVLALV

-183 IRRIFMEGR
+183 IRRIFLEGR
-192 VYKKIPISRYL
+192 IYKKIPVSRYL
-203 FFIRMKRWARS
+203 FFIRMKRWTRS

-223 IEVLSSLTIVLYPIV
+223 IEFLSSFTIVLYPIV

-244 VPFIIAENP
+244 VPYIIAENP
-253 DIKTIDA
+253 DIKTRDA
-260 LKLSWRMMKGNKW
+260 LKLSWRMMRGNKW
-273 TLFKIILSIL
+273 TLFKIIISIL
-283 GWNILSIVTLG
+283 GWNILNVFTLG
-294 VLAILYTNPY
+294 VLGILYTNPY
-304 RVCIYSEFYARVREA
+304 KICIYSEFYARVREA
-319 AKQNGVKGVEQ
+319 AKQNEIEGVDQ

-345 QDAYSDVLEELES
+345 MDAYADVMDELAA
-358 GKNSLEGLKGRNKF
+358 GKYSLDGLKGRNKF

-379 VLWNTKDEMRYED
+379 VLWNTKDEMEYEA

-403 KKEAEGE
+403 KNEAEGE
-410 SYPTRL
+410 SYPSRL

-425 KSLAHIHYMRHYSV
+425 KSLAHIHYMRHYSL
-439 PSLVALFF
+439 PSLAALFF

-480 IYGTGGL
+480 IYGVGGL
-487 LVLVFLFVFRR
+487 IVLIFLFVLRR
-498 RPWLHLIATVVLC
+498 RPVLHLIATVVLC
-511 GVVEYVGGW
+511 GVVEYFGGW
-520 ALEEIFHQKW
+520 ALEMIFDKKW

-537 LNINGRV
+537 FNIDGRV

-550 VFGVAGMAFIY
+550 VFGAAGMAFIY

-569 LIRKA
+569 MIRKA
-574 SQKILIPIEAV
+574 QQKILIPVEAV
-585 LLIIFIADAI
+585 LLVFFIIDVI
-595 YSRFVPNTGD
+595 YSAFVPNTGD

-617 PKVTI
+617 PMITV
-622 ESVEE
+622 ESTEE
-627 SK
+627 S

>member
-1 MAEKTKTNKIEYGIS
+1 MSDNKKKNKMEYGIR

-23 KNLKHHYVFFVLA
+23 GSLKHHYLFFVVA
-36 CLLALMMEAEFI
+36 CLLAVFMEAEFI
-48 TSDYLIN
+48 TSDYLLN
-55 MRTNVIDYAFNAS
+55 MRSTFFDMFANTQIEYVDPATGEKIMKGVQALDEDAGVFRNNVGKQLDTV
-68 NEYLN
+68 NE
-73 LDKETEEKV
+73 
-82 KEGVVSLDQD
+82 
-92 TDLFRRT
+92 
-99 VINELEEFNKKIKSP
+99 KIKSP
-114 EGAQIFG
+114 EGSEVFG

-128 QIIDYVAGDTFF
+128 QIIDFVAGDTFF
-140 SHMYS
+140 SHVYS
-145 TVLGVVGD
+145 VASGIIGD
-153 PNAAHIAIVALLAGV
+153 PRAANIAIVAVLAII

-183 IRRIFMEGR
+183 IRRIFLEGR
-192 VYKKIPISRYL
+192 IYKKIPVSRYL
-203 FFIRMKRWARS
+203 FFIRMKRWRRS
-214 AVTMGLLWI
+214 AITMGLLWI

-244 VPFIIAENP
+244 VPYIIAENP
-253 DIKTIDA
+253 DIKTVDA
-260 LKLSWRMMKGNKW
+260 LKLSWRMMRGNKW

-283 GWNILSIVTLG
+283 GWNILNALTLG
-294 VLAILYTNPY
+294 IVGVLYTNPY
-304 RVCIYSEFYARVREA
+304 KICIYSEFYARVREA
-319 AKQNGVKGVEQ
+319 AKQNEIEGVEQ

-340 DNNSL
+340 DNNRL
-345 QDAYSDVLEELES
+345 MDAYADVLEELEAD
-358 GKNSLEGLKGRNKF
+358 KPSLDGLKGRNKF

-379 VLWNTKDEMRYED
+379 VLWNTKDEMEYEAD
-392 NEERRV
+392 EERRV

-410 SYPTRL
+410 AYPSRL

-425 KSLAHIHYMRHYSV
+425 KSLAHIHYMRHYSL
-439 PSLVALFF
+439 PSLAALFF

-480 IYGTGGL
+480 IYGVGGL
-487 LVLVFLFVFRR
+487 IVLIFLFMLRR
-498 RPWLHLIATVVLC
+498 KPVLHLIATVVLC
-511 GVVEYVGGW
+511 GVVEYFGGW
-520 ALEEIFHQKW
+520 ALEMIFDKKW

-537 LNINGRV
+537 LNIDGRV

-574 SQKILIPIEAV
+574 QQKILVPIEAV
-585 LLIIFIADAI
+585 LLLFFIIDVI
-595 YSRFVPNTGD
+595 YSAFVPNTGD
-605 GITGNFDKGDQG
+605 GITGNFDKGDSA
-617 PKVTI
+617 PLTTV
-622 ESVEE
+622 ESTVES

>member
-1 MAEKTKTNKIEYGIS
+1 MEYGIR

-23 KNLKHHYVFFVLA
+23 GSLKRHYLFFVVA
-36 CLLALMMEAEFI
+36 CLLAVFMDAEFI

-55 MRTNVIDYAFNAS
+55 MRSTFFDMFS
-68 NEYLN
+68 NSSITV
-73 LDKETEEKV
+73 DVDPETEEKI
-82 KEGVVSLDQD
+82 KEGVKALDND
-92 TDLFRRT
+92 AGVFRNN
-99 VINELEEFNKKIKSP
+99 VEKQLEEINRKIKST
-114 EGAQIFG
+114 EGSQVFG
-121 RSKGVLN
+121 RTKGVLN
-128 QIIDYVAGDTFF
+128 QIIDFVAGDTFF

-145 TVLGVVGD
+145 TISGIVGD
-153 PNAAHIAIVALLAGV
+153 PRAANIAIVSVLALV

-183 IRRIFMEGR
+183 IRRIFLEGR
-192 VYKKIPISRYL
+192 IYKKIPVSRYL
-203 FFIRMKRWARS
+203 FFIRMKRWTRS

-223 IEVLSSLTIVLYPIV
+223 IEFLSSFTIVLYPIV

-244 VPFIIAENP
+244 VPYIIAENP
-253 DIKTIDA
+253 DIKTRDA
-260 LKLSWRMMKGNKW
+260 LKLSWMMMRGNKW
-273 TLFKIILSIL
+273 TLFKIIISIL
-283 GWNILSIVTLG
+283 GWNILNVFTLG
-294 VLAILYTNPY
+294 VLGILYTNPY
-304 RVCIYSEFYARVREA
+304 KICIYSEFYARVREA
-319 AKQNGVKGVEQ
+319 AKQNEIEGVDQ

-345 QDAYSDVLEELES
+345 MDAYADVMDELAA
-358 GKNSLEGLKGRNKF
+358 GKYSLDGLKGRNKF

-379 VLWNTKDEMRYED
+379 VLWNTKDEMEYEA

-403 KKEAEGE
+403 KNEAEGE
-410 SYPTRL
+410 SYPSRL

-425 KSLAHIHYMRHYSV
+425 KSLAHIHYMRHYSL
-439 PSLVALFF
+439 PSLAALFF

-480 IYGTGGL
+480 IYGVGGL
-487 LVLVFLFVFRR
+487 IVLIFLFVLRR
-498 RPWLHLIATVVLC
+498 RPVLHLIATVVLC
-511 GVVEYVGGW
+511 GVVEYFGGW
-520 ALEEIFHQKW
+520 ALEMIFDKKW

-537 LNINGRV
+537 FNIDGRV

-550 VFGVAGMAFIY
+550 VFGAAGMAFIY

-569 LIRKA
+569 MIRKA
-574 SQKILIPIEAV
+574 RQKILIPVEAV
-585 LLIIFIADAI
+585 LLVFFIIDVI
-595 YSRFVPNTGD
+595 YSAFVPNTGD

-617 PKVTI
+617 PMITV
-622 ESVEE
+622 ESTEE
-627 SK
+627 S

>member
-1 MAEKTKTNKIEYGIS
+1 MPDNKKKNKMEYGIR

-23 KNLKHHYVFFVLA
+23 GSLKRHYLFFVVA
-36 CLLALMMEAEFI
+36 CLLAVFMDAEFI

-55 MRTNVIDYAFNAS
+55 MRSTFFDMFS
-68 NEYLN
+68 NSSITVEV
-73 LDKETEEKV
+73 DPETEEKI
-82 KEGVVSLDQD
+82 KEGVKALDSD
-92 TDLFRRT
+92 AGVFRKN
-99 VINELEEFNKKIKSP
+99 VEKQLEDVNRKIKSP
-114 EGAQIFG
+114 EGSQVFG
-121 RSKGVLN
+121 RTKGVLN
-128 QIIDYVAGDTFF
+128 QIIDFVAGDTFF

-145 TVLGVVGD
+145 TISGIVGD
-153 PNAAHIAIVALLAGV
+153 PRAANIAIVSVLALV

-183 IRRIFMEGR
+183 IRRIFLEGR
-192 VYKKIPISRYL
+192 IYKKIPVSRYL
-203 FFIRMKRWARS
+203 FFIRMKRWTRS

-223 IEVLSSLTIVLYPIV
+223 IEFLSSFTIVLYPIV

-244 VPFIIAENP
+244 VPYIIAENP
-253 DIKTIDA
+253 DIKTRDA
-260 LKLSWRMMKGNKW
+260 LKLSWMMMRGNKW
-273 TLFKIILSIL
+273 TLFKIIISIL
-283 GWNILSIVTLG
+283 GWNILNVFTLG
-294 VLAILYTNPY
+294 VLGILYTNPY
-304 RVCIYSEFYARVREA
+304 KICIYSEFYARVREA
-319 AKQNGVKGVEQ
+319 AKQNEIEGVDQ

-345 QDAYSDVLEELES
+345 MDAYADVMDELAA
-358 GKNSLEGLKGRNKF
+358 GKYSLDGLKGRNKF

-379 VLWNTKDEMRYED
+379 VLWNTKDEMEYEA

-403 KKEAEGE
+403 KNEAEGE
-410 SYPTRL
+410 SYPSRL

-425 KSLAHIHYMRHYSV
+425 KSLAHIHYMRHYSL
-439 PSLVALFF
+439 PSLAALFF

-480 IYGTGGL
+480 IYGVGGL
-487 LVLVFLFVFRR
+487 IVLIFLFVLRR
-498 RPWLHLIATVVLC
+498 RPVLHLIATVVLC
-511 GVVEYVGGW
+511 GVVEYFGGW
-520 ALEEIFHQKW
+520 ALETIFDKKW

-537 LNINGRV
+537 FNIDGRV

-550 VFGVAGMAFIY
+550 VFGAAGMAFIY

-569 LIRKA
+569 MIRKA
-574 SQKILIPIEAV
+574 RQKILIPVEAV
-585 LLIIFIADAI
+585 LLVFFIIDVI
-595 YSRFVPNTGD
+595 YSAFVPNTGD

-617 PKVTI
+617 PMITV
-622 ESVEE
+622 ESTEE
-627 SK
+627 S

>member
-1 MAEKTKTNKIEYGIS
+1 MEYGIR

-23 KNLKHHYVFFVLA
+23 GSLKRHYLFFVVA
-36 CLLALMMEAEFI
+36 CLLAVFMDAEFI

-55 MRTNVIDYAFNAS
+55 MRSTFFDMFS
-68 NEYLN
+68 NSSITVEV
-73 LDKETEEKV
+73 DPETEEKI
-82 KEGVVSLDQD
+82 KEGVKALDND
-92 TDLFRRT
+92 AGVFRNN
-99 VINELEEFNKKIKSP
+99 VEKQLEEINRKIKST
-114 EGAQIFG
+114 EGSQVFG
-121 RSKGVLN
+121 RTKGVLN
-128 QIIDYVAGDTFF
+128 QIIDFVAGDTFF

-145 TVLGVVGD
+145 TISGIVGD
-153 PNAAHIAIVALLAGV
+153 PRAANIAIVSVLALV

-183 IRRIFMEGR
+183 IRRIFLEGR
-192 VYKKIPISRYL
+192 IYKKIPVSRYL
-203 FFIRMKRWARS
+203 FFIRMKRWTRS

-223 IEVLSSLTIVLYPIV
+223 IEFLSSFTIVLYPIV

-244 VPFIIAENP
+244 VPYIIAENP
-253 DIKTIDA
+253 DIKTRDA
-260 LKLSWRMMKGNKW
+260 LKLSWMMMRGNKW
-273 TLFKIILSIL
+273 TLFKIIISIL
-283 GWNILSIVTLG
+283 GWNILNVFTLG
-294 VLAILYTNPY
+294 VLGILYTNPY
-304 RVCIYSEFYARVREA
+304 KICIYSEFYARVREA
-319 AKQNGVKGVEQ
+319 AKQNEIEGVDQ

-345 QDAYSDVLEELES
+345 MDAYADVMDELAA
-358 GKNSLEGLKGRNKF
+358 GKYSLDGLKGRNKF

-379 VLWNTKDEMRYED
+379 VLWNTKDEMEYEA

-403 KKEAEGE
+403 KNEAEGE
-410 SYPTRL
+410 SYPSRL

-425 KSLAHIHYMRHYSV
+425 KSLAHIHYMRHYSL
-439 PSLVALFF
+439 PSLAALFF

-480 IYGTGGL
+480 IYGVGGL
-487 LVLVFLFVFRR
+487 IVLIFLFVLRR
-498 RPWLHLIATVVLC
+498 RPVLHLIATVVLC
-511 GVVEYVGGW
+511 GVVEYFGGW
-520 ALEEIFHQKW
+520 ALEMIFDKKW

-537 LNINGRV
+537 FNIDGRV

-550 VFGVAGMAFIY
+550 VFGAAGMAFIY

-569 LIRKA
+569 MIRKA
-574 SQKILIPIEAV
+574 QQKILIPVEAV
-585 LLIIFIADAI
+585 LLVFFIIDVI
-595 YSRFVPNTGD
+595 YSAFVPNTGD

-617 PKVTI
+617 PMITV
-622 ESVEE
+622 ESTEE
-627 SK
+627 S

>member
-1 MAEKTKTNKIEYGIS
+1 MEYGIR

-23 KNLKHHYVFFVLA
+23 GSLKRHYLFFVVA
-36 CLLALMMEAEFI
+36 CLLAVFMDAEFI

-55 MRTNVIDYAFNAS
+55 MRSTFFDMFS
-68 NEYLN
+68 NSSITVEVN
-73 LDKETEEKV
+73 PETEEKI
-82 KEGVVSLDQD
+82 KEGVKALDND
-92 TDLFRRT
+92 AGVFRNN
-99 VINELEEFNKKIKSP
+99 VEKQLEDVNRKIKSP
-114 EGAQIFG
+114 EGSQVFG
-121 RSKGVLN
+121 RTKGVLN
-128 QIIDYVAGDTFF
+128 QIIDFVAGDTFF

-145 TVLGVVGD
+145 TISGIVGD
-153 PNAAHIAIVALLAGV
+153 PRAANIAIVSVLALI

-183 IRRIFMEGR
+183 IRRIFLEGR
-192 VYKKIPISRYL
+192 IYKKIPVSRYL
-203 FFIRMKRWARS
+203 FFIRMKRWTRS

-223 IEVLSSLTIVLYPIV
+223 IEFLSSFTIVLYPVV

-244 VPFIIAENP
+244 VPYIIAENP
-253 DIKTIDA
+253 DIKTRDA
-260 LKLSWRMMKGNKW
+260 LMLSWRMMRGNKW
-273 TLFKIILSIL
+273 TLFKIIISIL
-283 GWNILSIVTLG
+283 GWNILNVFTLG
-294 VLAILYTNPY
+294 VFGILYTNPY
-304 RVCIYSEFYARVREA
+304 KICIYSEFYARVREA
-319 AKQNGVKGVEQ
+319 AKQNEIEGVDQ

-345 QDAYSDVLEELES
+345 MDAYADVMDELAA
-358 GKNSLEGLKGRNKF
+358 GKYSLDGLKGRNKF

-379 VLWNTKDEMRYED
+379 VLWNTKDEMEYEA

-403 KKEAEGE
+403 KNEAEGE
-410 SYPTRL
+410 SYPSRL

-425 KSLAHIHYMRHYSV
+425 KSLAHIHYMRHYSL
-439 PSLVALFF
+439 PSLAALFF

-480 IYGTGGL
+480 IYGVGGL
-487 LVLVFLFVFRR
+487 IVLIFLFVLRR
-498 RPWLHLIATVVLC
+498 RPVLHLIATVVLC
-511 GVVEYVGGW
+511 GVVEYFGGW
-520 ALEEIFHQKW
+520 ALEMIFDKKW

-537 LNINGRV
+537 FNIDGRV

-550 VFGVAGMAFIY
+550 VFGAAGMAFIY

-569 LIRKA
+569 MIRKA
-574 SQKILIPIEAV
+574 RQKILIPVEAV
-585 LLIIFIADAI
+585 LLVFFIIDVI
-595 YSRFVPNTGD
+595 YSAFVPNTGD

-617 PKVTI
+617 PVITV
-622 ESVEE
+622 ESTEE
-627 SK
+627 S

>member
-1 MAEKTKTNKIEYGIS
+1 MADSKKKNKMEYGIR

-23 KNLKHHYVFFVLA
+23 VTLKRHYLFFVVA
-36 CLLALMMEAEFI
+36 CLLAVLMEAEFI
-48 TSDYLIN
+48 TSDYLLN
-55 MRTNVIDYAFNAS
+55 MRSTFFDMFSNTNIQMDIDP
-68 NEYLN
+68 
-73 LDKETEEKV
+73 ETGEKV
-82 KEGVVSLDQD
+82 MEGVKAIDEDADVFRNNVSKQLE
-92 TDLFRRT
+92 T
-99 VINELEEFNKKIKSP
+99 VNKKIKSP
-114 EGAQIFG
+114 QGSEVFG
-121 RSKGVLN
+121 RTKGVLN
-128 QIIDYVAGDTFF
+128 QIIDFVAGDTFF
-140 SHMYS
+140 SHVYS
-145 TVLGVVGD
+145 TVSSIVGD
-153 PNAAHIAIVALLAGV
+153 PRAATIAIVSVLALV

-183 IRRIFMEGR
+183 IRRVFLEGR
-192 VYKKIPISRYL
+192 IYKKIPVSRYL
-203 FFIRMKRWARS
+203 FFIRMKRWRRS

-223 IEVLSSLTIVLYPIV
+223 IEFLSSLTIVLYPII

-244 VPFIIAENP
+244 VPYIIAENP

-260 LKLSWRMMKGNKW
+260 LKLSWRMMRGNKW

-283 GWNILSIVTLG
+283 GWNILNALTLG
-294 VLAILYTNPY
+294 IVGVLYTNPY
-304 RVCIYSEFYARVREA
+304 KICIYSEFYARVREA
-319 AKQNGVKGVEQ
+319 AKQNEIEGAEQ

-335 LFAKA
+335 LFVKA
-340 DNNSL
+340 DSNRL
-345 QDAYSDVLEELES
+345 TDAYTDVLDELSSE
-358 GKNSLEGLKGRNKF
+358 KPTLDGLKGRNKF

-379 VLWNTKDEMRYED
+379 VLWNTKDEMEYEAD
-392 NEERRV
+392 EERRM
-398 KLLAY
+398 KLMAY
-403 KKEAEGE
+403 KREAEGE
-410 SYPTRL
+410 SYPSRL

-425 KSLAHIHYMRHYSV
+425 KSLAHIHYMRHYSL
-439 PSLVALFF
+439 PSLAALFF

-480 IYGTGGL
+480 IYGVGGL
-487 LVLVFLFVFRR
+487 IVLVFLFMLRR
-498 RPWLHLIATVVLC
+498 KPVLHLVATVVLC
-511 GVVEYVGGW
+511 GIVEYFGGW
-520 ALEEIFHQKW
+520 ALEAIFDKKW

-574 SQKILIPIEAV
+574 QQKILVPIEAV
-585 LLIIFIADAI
+585 LLLFFIIDVI
-595 YSRFVPNTGD
+595 YSAFVPNTGD
-605 GITGNFDKGDQG
+605 GITGNFDKGDSA
-617 PKVTI
+617 PLTTV
-622 ESVEE
+622 ESTVES